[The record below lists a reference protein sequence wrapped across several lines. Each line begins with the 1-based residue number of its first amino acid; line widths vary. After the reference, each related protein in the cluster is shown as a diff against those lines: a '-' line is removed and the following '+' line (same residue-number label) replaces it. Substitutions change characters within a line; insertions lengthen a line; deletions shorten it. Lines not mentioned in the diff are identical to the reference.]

1 MGIVCDNFDT
11 NSGFKTFIYLIKG
24 QTGSGNSATPCSS
37 TAEPLMTV
45 LSAKSVLSSGFRF
58 HNGQMVPTVSGG
70 SSQTGG
76 SSEGSP
82 GGSNSKTY
90 IFEGI
95 LSAQS
100 RGSGSGSSRRGSGMS
115 QLTGGSNNSHV
126 WETGQFWEDIFCGEW
141 KIIMAEF
148 SGQTVTIGGQTMTIG
163 Y

>member
-1 MGIVCDNFDT
+1 
-11 NSGFKTFIYLIKG
+11 
-24 QTGSGNSATPCSS
+24 
-37 TAEPLMTV
+37 MTV

-70 SSQTGG
+70 SGQAGG

-148 SGQTVTIGGQTMTIG
+148 SGQTVTIAREMFAWFRLAQQVSNILIFTICQVKHKVVWG
-163 Y
+163 SILNDMNLPFNA